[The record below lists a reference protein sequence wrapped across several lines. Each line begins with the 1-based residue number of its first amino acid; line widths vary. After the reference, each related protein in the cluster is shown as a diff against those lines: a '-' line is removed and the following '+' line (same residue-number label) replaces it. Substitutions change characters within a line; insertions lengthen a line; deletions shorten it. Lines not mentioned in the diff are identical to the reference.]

1 MKRRQFISTTV
12 TGIIVGE
19 GLSIDAA
26 GQDKQSRAITNKVAQ
41 KPQKEIYVK
50 PSGQDF
56 TSGAKLRF
64 EDTNNQLSTW
74 ERVLR
79 PRAMGPAPHLH
90 KDLDEIMRVMKGK
103 VAVLVGDQVT
113 YVEEGAWHLRPRGV
127 VHTFW
132 NDSDEPA
139 TVMEIYP
146 NQNFE
151 VYLEEINKIIGQLRK
166 NGIKPDSKEGIDLI
180 DKLDKEW
187 GVVTFHDQREGIR
200 KKYGL
205 N

>member
-26 GQDKQSRAITNKVAQ
+26 AQDKQSRAITNKVAQ
-41 KPQKEIYVK
+41 KTQKEIYVK

-64 EDTNNQLSTW
+64 EETNNQLSTW

-79 PRAMGPAPHLH
+79 PRTMGPAPHLH

-113 YVEEGAWHLRPRGV
+113 YVEEGGWHLRPHGV

-132 NDSDEPA
+132 NESDEPA
-139 TVMEIYP
+139 TVLEIYP

-151 VYLEEINKIIGQLRK
+151 VYLEELNKQIRELREK
-166 NGIKPDSKEGIDLI
+166 GIKLDSQEAINLI

-205 N
+205 K

>member
-26 GQDKQSRAITNKVAQ
+26 AQDKQSRAITNKVAQ

-132 NDSDEPA
+132 NESDEPA

-166 NGIKPDSKEGIDLI
+166 NGIKPDSQEGIDLI

>member
-1 MKRRQFISTTV
+1 V
-12 TGIIVGE
+12 TGIIAGE

-26 GQDKQSRAITNKVAQ
+26 AQDKQSRAITNKVAQ

-79 PRAMGPAPHLH
+79 PRTMGPAPHLH

-103 VAVLVGDQVT
+103 VAVMVDDQVT
-113 YVEEGAWHLRPRGV
+113 YVEEGAWHLRPHGV

-132 NDSDEPA
+132 NESDEPA
-139 TVMEIYP
+139 TVLEIYP

-151 VYLEEINKIIGQLRK
+151 VYLEELNKQIRELREK
-166 NGIKPDSKEGIDLI
+166 GIKLDSQEAINLI

-205 N
+205 K

>member
-1 MKRRQFISTTV
+1 MKRRQFISTSL
-12 TGIIVGE
+12 TGILVGE
-19 GLSIDAA
+19 VLPIGAA
-26 GQDKQSRAITNKVAQ
+26 GQEKKTKAITNKVPR
-41 KPQKEIYVK
+41 KPLKEIYIK

-56 TSGAKLRF
+56 TSGAKIRF

-79 PRAMGPAPHLH
+79 PRTMGPAPHLH

-103 VAVLVGDQVT
+103 VAVLVGNQVS
-113 YVEEGAWHLRPRGV
+113 YVEEGAWHLRPHGV

-132 NDSDEPA
+132 NESDEPA
-139 TVMEIYP
+139 TVLEIYP

-151 VYLEEINKIIGQLRK
+151 VYLEEINQIMGQLRK
-166 NGIKPDSKEGIDLI
+166 NGIKPDSQEGINLI

-205 N
+205 K